1 MKNLNVNDIE
11 KMKTRE
17 RIRTE
22 RKNDKQRKEEIR
34 GEEER
39 E

>member
-1 MKNLNVNDIE
+1 MTQKKI
-11 KMKTRE
+11 KIRE

-22 RKNDKQRKEEIR
+22 RKNDGQRKEEIR
-34 GEEER
+34 EEKER

>member
-11 KMKTRE
+11 KMKIRE

>member
-11 KMKTRE
+11 KMKTGE

-22 RKNDKQRKEEIR
+22 RKNDGQRKEEIR

-39 E
+39 